1 MMDTSV
7 LTAEMNDLQLNIFI
21 KFLFIAILN
30 SEMLPYSILKK
41 IIFGGNAGTQQK
53 LEEN

>member
-1 MMDTSV
+1 MMDTAV
-7 LTAEMNDLQLNIFI
+7 LTAEMNDLIFI